1 MVKILM
7 ENSVTISIDI
17 NTNDYG
23 GKTAF
28 IIACQRG
35 HADIAKFLM
44 ANSATM
50 SSDFNAKAYDGK
62 PAFIWCYEKGHA
74 YVVDAVTSSGILK
87 AKQKLGT
94 YNFQFR

>member
-1 MVKILM
+1 M
-7 ENSVTISIDI
+7 ENLVTISIDH
-17 NTNDYG
+17 NANDYG

-62 PAFIWCYEKGHA
+62 PAFI
-74 YVVDAVTSSGILK
+74 
-87 AKQKLGT
+87 
-94 YNFQFR
+94 